1 MESGKN
7 NLKFAFPSATVNF
20 SLFPGP
26 SILETLKNK
35 CQKKFRI
42 RVHEILQ
49 ELMGLQQ
56 VERKELLF
64 EEVKGAGVRAGGRQW
79 GTV

>member
-1 MESGKN
+1 M
-7 NLKFAFPSATVNF
+7 
-20 SLFPGP
+20 SL
-26 SILETLKNK
+26 
-35 CQKKFRI
+35 CQKKFGI

-64 EEVKGAGVRAGGRQW
+64 EEVKGAGVRAEGRQW
-79 GTV
+79 GMV